1 MMHDLSTQKGR
12 NAYVKAMENQSKNVN
27 IKTPKSKEMLYKEVL
42 EDILNHIE
50 SGLISLES
58 SGYLE
63 KDIKKVLN
71 SN

>member
-1 MMHDLSTQKGR
+1 MHDLSTQKGR

>member
-1 MMHDLSTQKGR
+1 MHDLSTQKGR
-12 NAYVKAMENQSKNVN
+12 NAYVKAMENQIKNGN